1 MAKKKVP
8 KKVKTTSVVKTTK
21 NSNAKAKTITKL
33 MAQQDLKDSEIRET
47 AIHMKEKG
55 VGVHPASIIESLK
68 KQGIVVSSPQVSMV
82 LKKMGFL
89 QDDGES
95 DHDLDNDAD

>member
-1 MAKKKVP
+1 MEFISIPAGSFTMGSPEK
-8 KKVKTTSVVKTTK
+8 
-21 NSNAKAKTITKL
+21 
-33 MAQQDLKDSEIRET
+33 DLAEKDINKSEEIRKT
-47 AIHMKEKG
+47 AIHMKEEG